1 MVENSAGNKSARL
14 SNQATTKDIN
24 PWAHA
29 EARRVLVRLV
39 KGEPNF
45 GARRFQKKNFGAPTE
60 VSFVIPHLY
69 RSQNLLKKY
78 RTKAR
83 KKRTALL

>member
-45 GARRFQKKNFGAPTE
+45 GARRFQKKKTLEP
-60 VSFVIPHLY
+60 LRRC
-69 RSQNLLKKY
+69 RSLSHIYIDLK
-78 RTKAR
+78 TC
-83 KKRTALL
+83 